1 MGARIHPPAEDT
13 TMATAREIRRR
24 IRSVRNV
31 AQITRAVQ
39 MVASSK
45 MRRAQERVVA
55 SRPYAEQLRLLLGR
69 LAAQGVEE
77 DLPLMRAR
85 EVNRVGIVVVTPD
98 KGLAGALSSNVNR
111 RAGQLAFELRREL
124 NKPTL
129 PVAFFAVGRK
139 GRDFL
144 ARSQQRLLAEF
155 TQLGDIPGTANV
167 RAIAR
172 TITDAYLNGDVDR
185 VLLVYPRF
193 VSTVVQTPTVIQLLP
208 VEPPPAEA
216 VTGPV
221 PQYIY
226 EPSPEAIFAEL
237 LPRYVETLIYQ
248 PLLETVASFY
258 SAQMVAMKNATDN
271 AQELVQDLTLT
282 YNKARQAA
290 ITTQILEVVA
300 GSGALAS

>member
-1 MGARIHPPAEDT
+1 
-13 TMATAREIRRR
+13 MATAREIRRR

-55 SRPYAEQLRLLLGR
+55 SRPYSDELMRLVAR
-69 LAAQGVEE
+69 LAKQASEEE
-77 DLPLMRAR
+77 DLPLMRSR
-85 EVNRVGIVVVTPD
+85 PVRRVGVVVISPD
-98 KGLAGALSSNVNR
+98 RGLAGGLPGNINR
-111 RAGQLAFELRREL
+111 RVAQLATDLRREAS
-124 NKPTL
+124 NASL
-129 PVAFFAVGRK
+129 PISYVAVGRR

-144 ARSQQRLLAEF
+144 ARTQQPLIAEF
-155 TQLGDIPGTANV
+155 TNLGDQPAQVDV

-172 TITDAYLNGDVDR
+172 TVSDAYLNGDVDR
-185 VLLVYPRF
+185 VLLVYPKF

-208 VEPPPAEA
+208 VEPPEEAE
-216 VTGPV
+216 TNGGPT

-226 EPSPEAIFAEL
+226 EPNAVEIFAAL
-237 LPRYVETLIYQ
+237 LPRYIETLIYE
-248 PLLETVASFY
+248 PLLENVASFY

-271 AQELVQDLTLT
+271 ATDLVDDLTLT
-282 YNKARQAA
+282 YNKARQTA

-300 GSGALAS
+300 GSNA

>member
-1 MGARIHPPAEDT
+1 MR
-13 TMATAREIRRR
+13 
-24 IRSVRNV
+24 VRDV
-31 AQITRAVQ
+31 
-39 MVASSK
+39 K
-45 MRRAQERVVA
+45 
-55 SRPYAEQLRLLLGR
+55 
-69 LAAQGVEE
+69 
-77 DLPLMRAR
+77 
-85 EVNRVGIVVVTPD
+85 RVGIVAITPD

-111 RAGQLAFELRREL
+111 RAGQLALELRREL
-124 NKPTL
+124 NNPTL
-129 PVAFFAVGRK
+129 PIAFFAVGRK

-144 ARSQQRLLAEF
+144 MRSQQKVLAEF
-155 TQLGDIPGTANV
+155 TNLGDIPSTADV

-172 TITDAYLNGDVDR
+172 TITDAYLAAEVDR

-193 VSTVVQTPTVIQLLP
+193 VSTVTQIPTVVQLLP

-216 VTGPV
+216 ATGPV

-226 EPSPEAIFAEL
+226 EPSVGEIFAEL

-258 SAQMVAMKNATDN
+258 SSQMVAMKNATDN
-271 AQELVQDLTLT
+271 AQDLLQDLTLT

>member
-1 MGARIHPPAEDT
+1 
-13 TMATAREIRRR
+13 MATAREIRRR

-55 SRPYAEQLRLLLGR
+55 SRPYSDELMKLVAR
-69 LAAQGVEE
+69 LAKQAADEE
-77 DLPLMRAR
+77 DLPLMKKRSLR
-85 EVNRVGIVVVTPD
+85 RVGIVVVSPD
-98 KGLAGALSSNVNR
+98 RGLAGGLPGNINR
-111 RAGQLAFELRREL
+111 RVAQLSTDLRREAA
-124 NKPTL
+124 NPDL
-129 PVAFFAVGRK
+129 PISYVAVGRR

-144 ARSQQRLLAEF
+144 ARTQQPIMAEF
-155 TQLGDIPGTANV
+155 TNLGDQPKQADV

-172 TITDAYLNGDVDR
+172 TVTDAYINGEVDR
-185 VLLVYPRF
+185 VLLVYPKF
-193 VSTVVQTPTVIQLLP
+193 VSTVVQTPTVVQLLP
-208 VEPPPAEA
+208 VEPPEEDVAS
-216 VTGPV
+216 GPT

-226 EPSPEAIFAEL
+226 EPNAGAIFAAL

-248 PLLETVASFY
+248 PLLENVASFY

-271 AQELVQDLTLT
+271 ATDLVEDLTLT
-282 YNKARQAA
+282 YNKARQTA

-300 GSGALAS
+300 GSNA

>member
-1 MGARIHPPAEDT
+1 
-13 TMATAREIRRR
+13 MATAREIRRR
-24 IRSVRNV
+24 IRSVKNV

-55 SRPYAEQLRLLLGR
+55 SRPYAEQLRLLVGR

-85 EVNRVGIVVVTPD
+85 DLTRVGIVVVTPD

-111 RAGQLAFELRREL
+111 RAGQLAFDLRRDL
-124 NKPTL
+124 GNPTL
-129 PVAFFAVGRK
+129 PIAFFAVGRK

-144 ARSQQRLLAEF
+144 VRTQQTLLAEF
-155 TQLGDIPGTANV
+155 TQLGDIPSTADV

-172 TITDAYLNGDVDR
+172 TVTDAYLAGEVDR

-193 VSTVVQTPTVIQLLP
+193 VSTVVQTPTVVQLLP
-208 VEPPPAEA
+208 VEPPAAEA
-216 VTGPV
+216 VTGPM

-226 EPSPEAIFAEL
+226 EPGPGEIFAEL

-271 AQELVQDLTLT
+271 AQDLVADLTLT
-282 YNKARQAA
+282 YNKARQTA
-290 ITTQILEVVA
+290 ITTQILEVIA